1 MCAKGPRKAY
11 GEAERPPIDKH
22 RKAERKERRRR
33 RRRHESSGRSARILG
48 ERGDAACVIS
58 VAGRRSDVR
67 RSRFQRDARAHAC
80 VPTHRRAHGA
90 ARPSCLVK
98 KKKKK
103 HTHTAESSSD
113 VSPKRRGWK
122 GRGSPCPRCCREKS
136 APGFSDSSMCDR
148 TRGATPEV
156 PGISLNTAR
165 TDRRCCATARC
176 ARNSQTQ

>member
-98 KKKKK
+98 KKKKN
-103 HTHTAESSSD
+103 THTPPNPRRTFPRSD
-113 VSPKRRGWK
+113 GGGRDAARPVRAVVAKNPRRDSPILPCAIEREVRLP
-122 GRGSPCPRCCREKS
+122 RYPGSP
-136 APGFSDSSMCDR
+136 
-148 TRGATPEV
+148 
-156 PGISLNTAR
+156 
-165 TDRRCCATARC
+165 
-176 ARNSQTQ
+176 